1 MYCSRTGRAYDI
13 VSNICSHIDNLR
25 LLHDDCGILVLIT
38 LRILA
43 RCVPFVFSD
52 ITLGAIIV
60 CERIVRRAMTPLIT
74 MYRWAD
80 NLPNILVKGIYHDL
94 FS

>member
-1 MYCSRTGRAYDI
+1 MT
-13 VSNICSHIDNLR
+13 
-25 LLHDDCGILVLIT
+25 LLAIFVAIYYKTIYAHCDDCGILVFIT

-43 RCVPFVFSD
+43 RCVPFVFSN

-60 CERIVRRAMTPLIT
+60 CECIVRRAMTPFIT